1 MTESEFAPRLL
12 AWHGAFGRHDLPW
25 QHPRTMYR
33 VWLSEIMLQQTQVQT
48 VIPYFENFLQ
58 RFPDLSDLAAAQAD
72 AVMNA
77 WAGLGYYSRARNLHK
92 AAQWCMHHHDG
103 RLPEDYDALLAL
115 PGIGRSTAGAIL
127 SQACGARHAIV
138 DGNVKRVLTRYFAIT
153 GDAGS
158 TAVDRQLWQLAE
170 SLLPESRMADY
181 SQAIMDLGATVC
193 TSRKPQCPTCPLA
206 ADCRAL
212 AQGNVLNYPGRKAAK
227 SIPERETHVLLLRSR
242 SGEILLEQRP
252 DKGIWGGLYSLPEA
266 GDADHARARATGLI
280 AAKSPAPVALPA
292 FAHTFSH
299 FRLTIHP
306 LLWDGCTAKSQI
318 RDNAPMRWAAPDQLR
333 QLGLPAPIQ
342 KLLKRLP

>member
-1 MTESEFAPRLL
+1 MTGSDFAPRLL
-12 AWHGAFGRHDLPW
+12 AWHSTHGRHNLPW

-48 VIPYFENFLQ
+48 VIPYFENFLE
-58 RFPDLSDLAAAQAD
+58 RFPDLPDLAAAPAD

-77 WAGLGYYSRARNLHK
+77 WAGLGYYSRARNLHQ
-92 AAQWCMHHHDG
+92 AARQCMIHHQG
-103 RLPEDYDALLAL
+103 QLPGDYDALLAL

-127 SQACGARHAIV
+127 SQARGARHAVV
-138 DGNVKRVLTRYFAIT
+138 DGNVKRVLTRYFAIA

-170 SLLPESRMADY
+170 SLLPETRMADY

-193 TSRKPQCPTCPLA
+193 TSRKPQCASCPLA

-212 AQGNVLNYPGRKAAK
+212 AQGNVLDYPGRKTAK
-227 SIPERETHVLLLRSR
+227 PVPEREIHVLLLRTAT
-242 SGEILLEQRP
+242 GDILLEQRP
-252 DKGIWGGLYSLPEA
+252 EKGIWGGLYSLPEA
-266 GDADHARARATGLI
+266 TDAEQAAAQASALITAR
-280 AAKSPAPVALPA
+280 SPSPITLPV
-292 FAHTFSH
+292 FAHAFSH

-318 RDNAPMRWAAPDQLR
+318 RDNARMRWAAPDQLR

>member
-1 MTESEFAPRLL
+1 MTASDFAARLL
-12 AWHGAFGRHDLPW
+12 AWHGTHGRHDLPW

-48 VIPYFENFLQ
+48 VIPYFENFLG
-58 RFPDLSDLAAAQAD
+58 RFPDLPDLAAAPAD

-92 AAQWCMHHHDG
+92 AAQLCMSQHNG
-103 RLPEDYDALLAL
+103 RLPEDFDALLAL

-127 SQACGARHAIV
+127 SQACGARHSIL
-138 DGNVKRVLTRYFAIT
+138 DGNVKRVLTRYFAIA

-158 TAVDRQLWQLAE
+158 STVDRQLWQLAE
-170 SLLPESRMADY
+170 SLLPETRMTDY

-193 TSRKPQCPTCPLA
+193 TSKKPQCTRCPLA
-206 ADCRAL
+206 RDCRAL
-212 AQGNVLNYPGRKAAK
+212 ALGNVLDYPGRKPAK
-227 SIPERETHVLLLRSR
+227 SIPERETHVLLLRTK
-242 SGEILLEQRP
+242 SGDILLEQRP
-252 DKGIWGGLYSLPEA
+252 EKGIWGGLYSLPEA
-266 GDADHARARATGLI
+266 TDANQARLQASTII
-280 AAKSPAPVALPA
+280 AARSPSPIALPA

-299 FRLTIHP
+299 FRLIIRP

-318 RDNAPMRWAAPDQLR
+318 RDNARMRWATPEELLL
-333 QLGLPAPIQ
+333 LGLPAPIQ

>member
-58 RFPDLSDLAAAQAD
+58 RFPDLPDLAAAPAD

-92 AAQWCMHHHDG
+92 AAQWCMRHHDG

-138 DGNVKRVLTRYFAIT
+138 DGNVKRVLTRHFAIA

-227 SIPERETHVLLLRSR
+227 SVPERETHVLLLRSR

>member
-1 MTESEFAPRLL
+1 MTDSDFAARLL
-12 AWHGAFGRHDLPW
+12 AWHSVFGRHDLPW
-25 QHPRTMYR
+25 QRPRTMYR

-48 VIPYFENFLQ
+48 VIPYFENFLE
-58 RFPDLSDLAAAQAD
+58 RFPELSDLAAAPSD
-72 AVMNA
+72 AVMSA

-92 AAQWCMHHHDG
+92 AAQWCMIHHNG

-138 DGNVKRVLTRYFAIT
+138 DGNVKRVLTRYFAIA
-153 GDAGS
+153 GDAAS

-170 SLLPESRMADY
+170 RLLPEKKMADY

-193 TSRKPQCPTCPLA
+193 TSRKPQCTRCPLA
-206 ADCRAL
+206 QDCRAL
-212 AQGNVLNYPGRKAAK
+212 AQGNVLDYPGRKPAK
-227 SIPERETHVLLLRSR
+227 SIPERETHVLLLRTA

-266 GDADHARARATGLI
+266 GDTEQASTRAEDFISGNA
-280 AAKSPAPVALPA
+280 SAPLALPA

-299 FRLTIHP
+299 FRLIIQP
-306 LLWDGCTAKSQI
+306 LLWDACTAKTQI
-318 RDNAPMRWAAPDQLR
+318 RDNARMRWATPDELPE
-333 QLGLPAPIQ
+333 LGLPAPIQ

>member
-1 MTESEFAPRLL
+1 MTASDFAPRLL
-12 AWHGAFGRHDLPW
+12 AWHGTYGRHDLPW

-48 VIPYFENFLQ
+48 VIPYFENFLE
-58 RFPDLSDLAAAQAD
+58 RFPDLADLASAPAD

-92 AAQWCMHHHDG
+92 AAQLCMSQHHG
-103 RLPEDYDALLAL
+103 RLPEDFDALLAL

-138 DGNVKRVLTRYFAIT
+138 DGNVKRVLARFFAIA

-170 SLLPESRMADY
+170 SLLPETGMADY

-193 TSRKPQCPTCPLA
+193 TSKKPQCVTCPLA
-206 ADCRAL
+206 SGCRAL
-212 AQGNVLNYPGRKAAK
+212 AQGNVLDYPGRKPAK
-227 SIPERETHVLLLRSR
+227 PVPERETYVLLLRTK
-242 SGEILLEQRP
+242 SGDILLEQRP

-266 GDADHARARATGLI
+266 DDADQSLARAEGFITTR
-280 AAKSPAPVALPA
+280 SPAPIPLPA
-292 FAHTFSH
+292 FIHTFSH
-299 FRLTIHP
+299 FRLTIRP
-306 LLWDGCTAKSQI
+306 LLWDGCAAKSQI
-318 RDNAPMRWAAPDQLR
+318 RDNARMRWATPEELLL
-333 QLGLPAPIQ
+333 LGLPAPIQ

>member
-1 MTESEFAPRLL
+1 MTGSDFAPRLL
-12 AWHGAFGRHDLPW
+12 AWHGTHGRHDLPW

-206 ADCRAL
+206 ADCLAL